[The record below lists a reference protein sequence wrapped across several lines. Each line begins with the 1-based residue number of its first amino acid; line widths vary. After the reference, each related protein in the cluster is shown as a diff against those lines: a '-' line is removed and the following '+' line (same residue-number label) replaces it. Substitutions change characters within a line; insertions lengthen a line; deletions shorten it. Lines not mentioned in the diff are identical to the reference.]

1 MFVPLLT
8 PSKSTCFSFV
18 LWAGALMQLP
28 LHAESCTISNSAAG
42 FNTELGLISSQIINN
57 LSRSQEETSLPYKGE
72 KKHTLQWPA

>member
-1 MFVPLLT
+1 
-8 PSKSTCFSFV
+8 
-18 LWAGALMQLP
+18 MQLP

-72 KKHTLQWPA
+72 KPCSGLPGFPQKRS